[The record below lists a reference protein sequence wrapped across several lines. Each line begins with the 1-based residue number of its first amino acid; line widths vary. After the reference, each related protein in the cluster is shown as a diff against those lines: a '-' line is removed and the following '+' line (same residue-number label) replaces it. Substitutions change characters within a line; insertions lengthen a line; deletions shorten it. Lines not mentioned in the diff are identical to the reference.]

1 MLSPV
6 LVGRDQELTRASA
19 FLDELPHG
27 TAALCFEGEPGI
39 GKTAVWRATTEQA
52 TRRGY
57 RLLACRPDQA
67 EARLSFV
74 GLSDLLKDVSGAVL
88 HALPET
94 QRHALALALLLETPR
109 DGRAPDARALAMAF
123 TSALNE
129 LARTA
134 PLVVAVDDFQWLDPS
149 SARLLAFAFR
159 RLPTRTIGLL
169 CTLRTPYVSSEL
181 TAIGRALGDRFDV
194 LALGGLGRQAIRR
207 IVAEVARTPQAQ
219 TSLTRIVDAA
229 AGNPLFAIE
238 MVSAIERAGNTRPAV
253 GVPVADSLRELIAGR
268 LRSTVPRARD
278 ALLAAAALSQP
289 TVELPPDR
297 FRCG

>member
-1 MLSPV
+1 
-6 LVGRDQELTRASA
+6 LTRASA
-19 FLDELPHG
+19 FLDELADG

-169 CTLRTPYVSSEL
+169 CTPNVSSEL
-181 TAIGRALGDRFDV
+181 TAIERALGDRFDV

-238 MVSAIERAGNTRPAV
+238 MVSAIDRAGNTRLAV

-268 LRSTVPRARD
+268 LGSTGPRSRD